1 VMALINTTRRRHP
14 HSTHGM
20 RMSAIPE
27 LLLAHLSSI
36 STSEHQYVHL
46 QRHGHPPIAIALL
59 NSPPH
64 TPERK
69 NSVPPP
75 PAAAAARKRD
85 LYLRQRI
92 QQRLSGSQHAGPVS
106 THEAHRLRPAP
117 AQWGAE
123 R

>member
-1 VMALINTTRRRHP
+1 MMALINTTRRRHP

-59 NSPPH
+59 NSPTH

-85 LYLRQRI
+85 LYLVAMLHVSVTVLPCSVL
-92 QQRLSGSQHAGPVS
+92 LSGWCSQDELKLSG
-106 THEAHRLRPAP
+106 
-117 AQWGAE
+117 W
-123 R
+123 